1 MKGNTMS
8 STKTHA
14 SNLGSHGAG
23 VPTDL
28 EGYTYTTVGEW
39 LTVAEL
45 DFATSRDIDEDP
57 EWAADWASEQAAAAV
72 AALAAANAAA
82 EAWQEG
88 GTDD

>member
-1 MKGNTMS
+1 MKGNTMN
-8 STKTHA
+8 STKTHV

-23 VPTDL
+23 VPADL
-28 EGYTYTTVGEW
+28 EGYTYTTASEW

-57 EWAADWASEQAAAAV
+57 EWAADWAQEQAAAAV